1 VTPAH
6 KHTNAGVGDS
16 GDRPAFGSFK
26 QSAAEHNRPT
36 SATHALRAIIIGSNQ
51 ATSSGVTARGH
62 APVLGLCR
70 ALLETG
76 HDPDTPLDAYRGST
90 LCLRVRSIGEGAR
103 LTVKDSAKG
112 RPRFV
117 RYRQDGPETCAAA
130 SCVAQTGAVAAQAA
144 DHDREAILGGS

>member
-1 VTPAH
+1 MARKRATVGASDTCDRQ
-6 KHTNAGVGDS
+6 TFVLYQQNA
-16 GDRPAFGSFK
+16 
-26 QSAAEHNRPT
+26 AAHNRPT
-36 SATHALRAIIIGSNQ
+36 TKTQALRAVIIGSNQ
-51 ATSSGVTARGH
+51 TEANGITARGH

-70 ALLETG
+70 ALLEAG

-103 LTVKDSAKG
+103 LTVKDSATG

-130 SCVAQTGAVAAQAA
+130 SCVAQTGAVAVQAA
-144 DHDREAILGGS
+144 DHDREAIL